1 MLTGRSTFVTCLSS
15 SAAMGAMVFDTVSQ
29 SVPLKDDT
37 LAPFRLKAEATDPFR
52 VKAGHYRPTT
62 HS

>member
-1 MLTGRSTFVTCLSS
+1 
-15 SAAMGAMVFDTVSQ
+15 MVFDTVSQ